1 MNLIKKIR
9 ISLSLRLLFGVVLTA
24 GIIYLLTIRYINYDY
39 EEVAIK
45 MAKKTASQQAENVAT
60 QVENIFE
67 NDFEFF
73 RTYAHTFEKFNKL
86 DSATYRDFFNTAL
99 ERALTENPRYLSVWD
114 NWELN
119 HIDPDWNKP
128 HGRISYI
135 YYREGGFVTE
145 TLDSLDLESDD
156 TTSLYYDYKINPREG
171 VTEPYTDTYS
181 GNEDKEILMTSIIVP
196 CLIDSTFIGMVGAD
210 ISLVQINRLIDSLN
224 SNVNGYGYILSAKGA
239 IVAHPNEDALGKNIQ
254 NYDSLLNVKY
264 KIVDHIVKGEENRF
278 VHFQGT
284 NRESYYTTIVPVNF
298 GDSNSHWGIAINVP
312 LQNIID
318 EAQSHF
324 NESRKVGVYGLLVLI
339 VITLLIA
346 FKIIKP
352 IQKTTKALQQLSLGQ
367 LENIKDIKIRTGDE
381 IEQMSHSVNT
391 VIAGFR
397 ETVEFAN
404 HIKKGDFERE
414 FKPLSE
420 KDVLGNS
427 VLEMRNSLKE
437 AKEEELQRQKE
448 DEQSNWASQGIN
460 LFGSILRQNNDN
472 LNKLCVQI
480 ISTLV
485 DYLGAHQGGIY
496 LTEVEG
502 DNQYLELTGSI
513 GFTKEKMEHK
523 IIQAN
528 EGVAGKCLL
537 EKERIYMDDIPEDYE
552 PVLSGLGATKP
563 GSSLYV
569 PMLINEVVIGILEI
583 GSLKRLEE
591 YQIQFV
597 EKIAVSIASTISSA
611 KVNAQT
617 SELLDKSK
625 VQADELAQQEEEMRQ
640 NMEELQAMQEEATK
654 RQNNIQGFI
663 DAAKSTLLYI
673 EYDMD
678 QKITDINDNMI
689 QLFQL
694 KRDQVVGKMIG
705 SYEFSST
712 QVKNNY
718 EQIWRKLKEGKPA
731 SNNFYTKYG
740 GWDYYLKEYYYPIK
754 DSDGVPHKV
763 LNIAIDISEEKR
775 KEKQLKRLKEEYE
788 QLKNKV
794 EVKEEKP
801 TNKISI
807 NEVFEQENLFDYID
821 LTHLKKVYKD
831 DLRKIQNIINIYI
844 DTIPNQIK
852 ELRSLS
858 GKDLKMLKSKIGNF
872 KTKMTYLGLSRIVE
886 MSKEIEV
893 ICATGIDIEQIEDNL
908 DEIEVVWKN
917 AEEELRKIILK

>member
-9 ISLSLRLLFGVVLTA
+9 ISLSLRLLLGVVLTA
-24 GIIYLLTIRYINYDY
+24 GFIYLLTIQYINYDY
-39 EEVAIK
+39 EEVAIR

-73 RTYAHTFEKFNKL
+73 RTYAHTFEKYYKL
-86 DSATYRDFFNTAL
+86 DSATHRDFFNRAL
-99 ERALTENPRYLSVWD
+99 EKALTGNPRYLSVWD

-119 HIDPDWNKP
+119 QINPDWNKP

-135 YYREGGFVTE
+135 YYREGDFITE
-145 TLDSLDLESDD
+145 TLDSLDLAADD

-171 VTEPYTDTYS
+171 ITEPYTDTYS
-181 GNEDKEILMTSIIVP
+181 GSEDKEILMTSLIVP
-196 CLIDSTFIGMVGAD
+196 LMVDSAFIGMVGAD
-210 ISLVQINRLIDSLN
+210 ISLTQLNQLIDSLN
-224 SNVNGYGYILSAKGA
+224 ASASGYAYILSTQGS
-239 IVAHPNEDALGKNIQ
+239 IVAHPNESALGKNIKEF
-254 NYDSLLNVKY
+254 DSLLNSEY
-264 KIVDHIVKGEENRF
+264 NIIEHIRQKEKNKF
-278 VHFQGT
+278 VHHTG
-284 NRESYYTTIVPVNF
+284 EGSYYTTIVPVNF
-298 GDSNSHWGIAINVP
+298 GKSNSSWGIAINVP
-312 LQNIID
+312 LQNIII

-324 NESRKVGVYGLLVLI
+324 DESRKVGVYGLLVLI
-339 VITLLIA
+339 IVTLLIA
-346 FKIIKP
+346 FQIIKP
-352 IQKTTKALQQLSLGQ
+352 VQKTTKVLQKLSLGQ
-367 LENIKDIKIRTGDE
+367 IENIDKIKIRTGDE
-381 IEQMSHSVNT
+381 IEQMGHSVNT

-404 HIKKGDFERE
+404 HIKQGDFEHE

-420 KDVLGNS
+420 QDVLGNS
-427 VLEMRNSLKE
+427 VLEMRDSLKA
-437 AKEEELQRQKE
+437 AKEEERQRQKE

-460 LFGSILRQNNDN
+460 LFGTILRQNNDN
-472 LNKLCVQI
+472 LNKLCIQI

-496 LTEVEG
+496 LTEKEG

-513 GFTKEKMEHK
+513 GFTKEKMEHNT
-523 IIQAN
+523 IQPN
-528 EGVAGKCLL
+528 EGIVGKCLL
-537 EKERIYMDDIPEDYE
+537 EKERTYMDDIPHDFD
-552 PVLSGLGATKP
+552 PILSGLGSTKP

-569 PMLINEVVIGILEI
+569 PMLINEVVIGIIEI

-663 DAAKSTLLYI
+663 NAAKKTLLYI
-673 EYDMD
+673 EYNMEGN
-678 QKITDINDNMI
+678 ITDINDNMLH
-689 QLFQL
+689 LFQL
-694 KRDQVVGKMIG
+694 KRDQVVGKKIG
-705 SYEFSST
+705 SYEFSTT

-718 EQIWRKLKEGKPA
+718 EQIWQKLKEGKQTT
-731 SNNFYTKYG
+731 NNFYTKYVG
-740 GWDYYLKEYYYPIK
+740 RDYYLKEYYYPLLNN
-754 DSDGVPHKV
+754 DGEPYKV
-763 LNIAIDISEEKR
+763 LNIAVDISEEKR
-775 KEKQLKRLKEEYE
+775 KEKQLAKLKTEYE
-788 QLKNKV
+788 KLQNKA
-794 EVKEEKP
+794 EEKQEKP
-801 TNKISI
+801 ANKISI

-844 DTIPNQIK
+844 DTIPKQIK

-893 ICATGIDIEQIEDNL
+893 ICATGIDTEQIEDNL
-908 DEIEVVWKN
+908 DEIEVVWKS
-917 AEEELRKIILK
+917 AEEELKKIILK